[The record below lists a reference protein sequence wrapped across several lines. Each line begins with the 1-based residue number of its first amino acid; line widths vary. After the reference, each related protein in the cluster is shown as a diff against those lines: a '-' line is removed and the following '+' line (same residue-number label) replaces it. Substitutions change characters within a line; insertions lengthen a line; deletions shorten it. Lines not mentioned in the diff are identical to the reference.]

1 MYFYKIYLS
10 VFLFTIASSLY
21 FLNPDSQN
29 VKSAYQKDNA
39 HMLLGNP
46 SGAVHNTSMAKNYLM
61 EKPSYSLSYN
71 NSKRTA
77 NWVSWHLDQNDIGYS
92 DRQNNFRKDDELP
105 TSWYQVKASD
115 YKKSGFDR
123 GHLCP
128 SADRTSSSTANSS
141 TFLMSNMIPEA
152 PKHNRQTW
160 AQLERFTRDLVAE
173 GNEVYVM
180 MGCYGAGGT
189 GSKGYAKS
197 LHGADIQVPTRIW
210 KVLVVLPKG
219 NNDLNRI
226 NTKTRVIAVD
236 TPNNNFVDSNWRIYL
251 TSVNAIEKA
260 TGYDLM
266 NRVSIGVQQVLEGK
280 VGR

>member
-1 MYFYKIYLS
+1 MYFRRISILIIQISFSLS
-10 VFLFTIASSLY
+10 FYTLNAFAQHLHDVSL
-21 FLNPDSQN
+21 
-29 VKSAYQKDNA
+29 KDNG

-46 SGAVHNTSMAKNYLM
+46 SKAVYNTSIAQNYLIQ
-61 EKPSYSLSYN
+61 KPYYSLSYN
-71 NSKRTA
+71 HHKRTA

-92 DRQNNFRKDDELP
+92 DRQNNFRADDALL
-105 TSWYQVKASD
+105 SNWYHVKASD

-160 AQLERFTRDLVAE
+160 AQLERFTRDLVAD
-173 GNEVYVM
+173 GNEVYVI
-180 MGCYGAGGT
+180 MGCYGIGGT
-189 GSKGYAKS
+189 GSKGYRKTIIS
-197 LHGADIQVPTRIW
+197 GNIQVPARIW

-219 NNDLNRI
+219 NQDLKRI

-236 TPNNNFVDSNWRIYL
+236 TPNNNTINSNWRLYL
-251 TSVNAIEKA
+251 TSVDAIEKV
-260 TGYDLM
+260 TGYDLL
-266 NRVSIGVQQVLEGK
+266 NRVSIDVQKVLEGK